1 MWLSDL
7 RARYL
12 PQAGL
17 WLLMLLA
24 GSALAAEQ
32 FRMITLQHRLARDLV
47 PVIEPLVGPEGS
59 VRAIDRHLLV
69 TASPERLAQIESV
82 IERLDV
88 TRRNVRITVSHGSD
102 AQMQQRGTAVS
113 GTVRAGDVE
122 VSVPPAADEGVRLDV
137 YDDNRRLFERGSE
150 FLTVLDGERAYIRSG
165 QIVPFTEQWL
175 IWTRRYAV
183 VQQTTVF
190 REVTTGFAVR
200 PRYSGEQVE
209 LEITPRIAALS
220 QTGYIDFEALSTIV
234 SVQPGVWFDL
244 GATMHGR
251 DEVSRAILASG
262 SHQERRKLVLRIK
275 VD

>member
-1 MWLSDL
+1 MCSSGI
-7 RARYL
+7 RTRYL
-12 PQAGL
+12 TQVVL
-17 WLLMLLA
+17 WLFALLA

-59 VRAIDRHLLV
+59 VRAIDQHLLV

-88 TRRNVRITVSHGSD
+88 MRRNVRITVSHSRD
-102 AQMQQRGTAVS
+102 AQMQQRGAAVS
-113 GTVRAGDVE
+113 GTIRAGDVG
-122 VSVPPAADEGVRLDV
+122 VSVPPEADGGVRLDV
-137 YDDNRRLFERGSE
+137 YGDDRLLYESGSG
-150 FLTVLDGERAYIRSG
+150 FLTVLDGERTYIRSG

-190 REVTTGFAVR
+190 QEVSTGFAVT
-200 PRYSGEQVE
+200 PRYSGEFVE
-209 LEITPRIAALS
+209 LEITPRIAALN
-220 QTGYIDFEALSTIV
+220 QAGYIDFEALSTTV
-234 SVQPGVWFDL
+234 SVRPGEWFDL
-244 GATMHGR
+244 GGAMQGR

-262 SHQERRKLVLRIK
+262 TRNTQRKSTLRIK